1 VDAPERWKAPLAEPV
16 GVAAAWEQEVAAGTR
31 WELGQTGER
40 ADGEPVEGMPT
51 SYWGRAAQRFLR
63 DPLAVVALMGL
74 LAVAVAA
81 ALAPWIAPMSATDG
95 NVALRLAPLGT
106 PGHLLGT
113 DEQGRD
119 MLTRLLHG
127 ARLTLLAG
135 IVPVLGAGLIGGA
148 LGIIAG
154 HFRGLPNTLIMR
166 TMDVFYA
173 FPAILLAIG
182 LAAALGPGLRNAI
195 IALLVVWVPPVVRV
209 AETTTRRVGVQEFI
223 EAARASGAN
232 PWQIIRYHVAG
243 NVAGPVFVYA
253 STLFGVS
260 IVFAAGLSFLG
271 LGVAP
276 PTAEWGL
283 MLASLKDAIYAN
295 PWVAA
300 LPGAA
305 IFLASVSFNLVSD
318 GLRDA
323 LDVRL

>member
-1 VDAPERWKAPLAEPV
+1 MDAPERWGMPLAGAAGAAGD
-16 GVAAAWEQEVAAGTR
+16 GVALEAGLAVGAAEWAEGEAAAG
-31 WELGQTGER
+31 Q
-40 ADGEPVEGMPT
+40 PS
-51 SYWGRAAQRFLR
+51 SYWGRCWRRFLG
-63 DPLAVVALMGL
+63 DPLAVAAGVSLLVVVALAL
-74 LAVAVAA
+74 
-81 ALAPWIAPMSATDG
+81 LAPWLAPTSATDG
-95 NVALRLAPLGT
+95 DVALRLAPLGT
-106 PGHLLGT
+106 PGHILGT

-119 MLTRLLHG
+119 MLARLLHG

-148 LGIIAG
+148 LGIVAG
-154 HFRGLPNTLIMR
+154 HFRGLANTTIMR

-195 IALLVVWVPPVVRV
+195 IALLIVWIPPVVRV
-209 AETTTRRVGVQEFI
+209 AETIARRVSVQEFV
-223 EAARASGAN
+223 EAAQASGAT

-243 NVAGPVFVYA
+243 NVAGPVFVYT

-283 MLASLKDAIYAN
+283 MLASLKDAIYTN
-295 PWVAA
+295 PAVAA

-305 IFLASVSFNLVSD
+305 IFFTSVAFNLVSD

>member
-1 VDAPERWKAPLAEPV
+1 MESSETWQLAAGTTVGALPWSEAETADEPSA
-16 GVAAAWEQEVAAGTR
+16 GYWRRFLRRFLQDRLAVAAALV
-31 WELGQTGER
+31 LC
-40 ADGEPVEGMPT
+40 
-51 SYWGRAAQRFLR
+51 
-63 DPLAVVALMGL
+63 
-74 LAVAVAA
+74 AVAVAA
-81 ALAPWIAPMSATDG
+81 LLAPWVAPASAIDG
-95 NVALRLAPLGT
+95 DVALRLAPLGT
-106 PGHLLGT
+106 AGHVLGT

-135 IVPVLGAGLIGGA
+135 LLPVLGAGLIGGA
-148 LGIIAG
+148 LGLIAG
-154 HFRGLPNTLIMR
+154 YFRRVVGAAVMR

-195 IALLVVWVPPVVRV
+195 IALIVVFVPPVTRV
-209 AETTTRRVGVQEFI
+209 AETATRRVAVQEFV
-223 EAARASGAN
+223 EAARASGAT
-232 PWQIIRYHVAG
+232 PYQILRYHLAG

-283 MLASLKDAIYAN
+283 MLASLKDAIYTN
-295 PWVAA
+295 PVVAI

-305 IFLASVSFNLVSD
+305 IFVTSVAFNLFSD
-318 GLRDA
+318 GVRDA
-323 LDVRL
+323 FDVRL

>member
-1 VDAPERWKAPLAEPV
+1 VEAPETWRLSLAASAP
-16 GVAAAWEQEVAAGTR
+16 AGTLP
-31 WELGQTGER
+31 WSDAEG
-40 ADGEPVEGMPT
+40 ADEVPI
-51 SYWGRAAQRFLR
+51 SYWGRFGRRFW
-63 DPLAVVALMGL
+63 DDQ
-74 LAVAVAA
+74 LAVAATVVLVAIAGA
-81 ALAPWIAPMSATDG
+81 ALVAPWVAPASATDG

-106 PGHLLGT
+106 PGHVLGT

-127 ARLTLLAG
+127 ARLTLLSG
-135 IVPVLGAGLIGGA
+135 LVPVVGAGLIGAA

-154 HFRGLPNTLIMR
+154 HFRGVIGGLIMR

-195 IALLVVWVPPVVRV
+195 IALTVVFIPPVVRV
-209 AETTTRRVGVQEFI
+209 AETATRRVTVQEFI
-223 EAARASGAN
+223 EAARASGAT
-232 PWQIIRYHVAG
+232 PYQIIRYHVAG

-271 LGVAP
+271 LGVTP

-283 MLASLKDAIYAN
+283 MLASLKDAIYVN
-295 PWVAA
+295 PVVAI

-305 IFLASVSFNLVSD
+305 IFVVSVAFNLVAD

>member
-1 VDAPERWKAPLAEPV
+1 MDSPDTWRLSV
-16 GVAAAWEQEVAAGTR
+16 GAG
-31 WELGQTGER
+31 
-40 ADGEPVEGMPT
+40 A
-51 SYWGRAAQRFLR
+51 S
-63 DPLAVVALMGL
+63 
-74 LAVAVAA
+74 AA
-81 ALAPWIAPMSATDG
+81 ALPWPDAAAQDDAPISYWERCGRRFLEDRLAVGATVVLAAIALAAIAAPWLAPSSATDG

-119 MLTRLLHG
+119 MVTRLLHG

-135 IVPVLGAGLIGGA
+135 LIPVLGAGLVGAA
-148 LGIIAG
+148 LGIVAG
-154 HFRGLPNTLIMR
+154 QFRGIVGGIIMR

-195 IALLVVWVPPVVRV
+195 IALTVVFIPPVTRV
-209 AETTTRRVGVQEFI
+209 AETATRRVAVQEFI
-223 EAARASGAN
+223 EAARASGAS
-232 PWQIIRYHVAG
+232 PYQIIRYHVAG

-271 LGVAP
+271 LGVSP

-283 MLASLKDAIYAN
+283 MLAALKDAIYTN
-295 PWVAA
+295 PAVAI

-305 IFLASVSFNLVSD
+305 IFVISVAFNLVAD

>member
-1 VDAPERWKAPLAEPV
+1 VDAPERWQAPLA
-16 GVAAAWEQEVAAGTR
+16 GSAGAWEQEAAIGAR

-40 ADGEPVEGMPT
+40 ADEEALAGLPS
-51 SYWGRAAQRFLR
+51 SYWGRAAQRFRR
-63 DPLAVVALMGL
+63 DPLAVAALAGL
-74 LAVAVAA
+74 LVVAGAAV
-81 ALAPWIAPMSATDG
+81 LAPWIAPASATDG
-95 NVALRLAPLGT
+95 DVALRLAAIGT

-135 IVPVLGAGLIGGA
+135 IVPVLGAGLIGGG
-148 LGIIAG
+148 LGVVAG
-154 HFRGLPNTLIMR
+154 YFRGLPNTLIMR

-195 IALLVVWVPPVVRV
+195 IALLVVWIPPVVRV
-209 AETTTRRVGVQEFI
+209 AETTTRRVVVQEFI
-223 EAARASGAN
+223 EAAQASGAN
-232 PWQIIRYHVAG
+232 PGQIIRYHVVG

-283 MLASLKDAIYAN
+283 MLASLKDAIYSN

-305 IFLASVSFNLVSD
+305 IFLVSVAFNLVSD
-318 GLRDA
+318 GMRDA

>member
-1 VDAPERWKAPLAEPV
+1 MEAPDAWRLAVAGSAP
-16 GVAAAWEQEVAAGTR
+16 AAALPWLDAAS
-31 WELGQTGER
+31 
-40 ADGEPVEGMPT
+40 ADEAPV
-51 SYWGRAAQRFLR
+51 SYWGRFARRFSDDR
-63 DPLAVVALMGL
+63 
-74 LAVAVAA
+74 LAVAATVVLAAIVGA
-81 ALAPWIAPMSATDG
+81 ALAAPWIAPSTATDG
-95 NVALRLAPLGT
+95 NVALRLAALGT
-106 PGHLLGT
+106 PGHVLGT

-135 IVPVLGAGLIGGA
+135 LVPVLGAGLIGAA

-154 HFRGLPNTLIMR
+154 HFRGVVGGVIMR

-195 IALLVVWVPPVVRV
+195 LALTVVFIPPVVRV
-209 AETTTRRVGVQEFI
+209 AETATRQVAVQEFI
-223 EAARASGAN
+223 EAARASGAT
-232 PWQIIRYHVAG
+232 PYQIIRYHVAG
-243 NVAGPVFVYA
+243 NVAGPVFVYT

-271 LGVAP
+271 LGVTP

-283 MLASLKDAIYAN
+283 MLASLKDAIYSN
-295 PWVAA
+295 PVVAI

-305 IFLASVSFNLVSD
+305 IFVVSVAFNLLAD

>member
-1 VDAPERWKAPLAEPV
+1 VEAPETWRLSIAASAP
-16 GVAAAWEQEVAAGTR
+16 AGTLP
-31 WELGQTGER
+31 WPEAEG
-40 ADGEPVEGMPT
+40 ADEVPI
-51 SYWGRAAQRFLR
+51 SYWGRFGRRFR
-63 DPLAVVALMGL
+63 DDQL
-74 LAVAVAA
+74 AVAA
-81 ALAPWIAPMSATDG
+81 AFVLAAIAGAALVAPWLAPSSVTDG

-106 PGHLLGT
+106 PGHVLGT

-135 IVPVLGAGLIGGA
+135 IVPVLGAGLIGGG
-148 LGIIAG
+148 LGILAG

-209 AETTTRRVGVQEFI
+209 AETTTRRVAVQEFI
-223 EAARASGAN
+223 EAAQASGAN
-232 PWQIIRYHVAG
+232 PWQIIRYHVVG

-283 MLASLKDAIYAN
+283 MLASLKDAIYSN

-305 IFLASVSFNLVSD
+305 IFLVSVAFNLVSD
-318 GLRDA
+318 GMRDA